1 MRQSTRGYIVVAIA
15 LSTLA
20 FSAQAERNG
29 AGIQGLLDQ
38 TIEKSQ
44 LGPQQE
50 MRVFTSVL
58 APGAKLARSYH
69 PGIETFYVLQGAITV
84 EFAGEPPKTVKAG
97 EAMVEPPY
105 LAHTAYNPNPTDS
118 TKLLNIY
125 VSNPGAPFLVS
136 VP

>member
-1 MRQSTRGYIVVAIA
+1 MRRLTKLTISLAIA
-15 LSTLA
+15 ASTAALSA
-20 FSAQAERNG
+20 HAQQNSS
-29 AGIQGLLDQ
+29 GIEGLLDQ
-38 TIEKSQ
+38 TVEKSQ
-44 LGPQQE
+44 LGPRQE
-50 MRVFTSVL
+50 MRVFTTVL
-58 APGAKLARSYH
+58 APAAKLERSYH

-105 LAHTAYNPNPTDS
+105 SAHTGYNPSATEPA
-118 TKLLNIY
+118 KLLNIY

>member
-1 MRQSTRGYIVVAIA
+1 MTRFSKLTVCLVIA
-15 LSTLA
+15 LSTA
-20 FSAQAERNG
+20 TFSARAQQNS
-29 AGIQGLLDQ
+29 AGIEGLVDQ
-38 TIEKSQ
+38 TVEKSQ
-44 LGPQQE
+44 LGPRQE
-50 MRVFTSVL
+50 LRVFTTVL

-69 PGIETFYVLQGAITV
+69 PGIETFYVLHGAITV
-84 EFAGEPPKTVKAG
+84 AFAGEPPKTLKAG

-105 LAHTAYNPNPTDS
+105 SAHTGYNPSATEP